1 MYEWLP
7 PDVELMTETSAAGW
21 VEIRLKPWEQD
32 AVRLHSYMPDAF
44 DLYARMFHPA
54 GERGGAREG
63 VRWAELAARSGR
75 LLGAES
81 SFFDA
86 SGIAPG
92 DYERLDDVE
101 PLAGAM
107 PEGLLGWLTGFL
119 GSWTEQDELTW
130 MCLWDG
136 NGTWWK
142 GSHDLTSSPGDP
154 KPDEIAQDE
163 RIDGERDAVLR
174 ITPRVIAPARGYF
187 LFRGSLGS
195 ALDLYGHAGGQ
206 SPNLWWPE
214 SRRWFV
220 STEVDAHST
229 YIGGPREL
237 IEGLCRSNE
246 IEAIELPITSRI
258 DMWG

>member
-1 MYEWLP
+1 MYEWLSP
-7 PDVELMTETSAAGW
+7 NVELMTETSAAEW
-21 VEIRLKPWEQD
+21 VEIRLKPWEQE

-44 DLYARMFHPA
+44 DAYGRLFHPA
-54 GERGGAREG
+54 GERGGARPG
-63 VRWAELAARSGR
+63 VRWAELAARSR
-75 LLGAES
+75 RPLSAES

-92 DYERLDDVE
+92 DNERLNDVE

-107 PEGLLGWLTGFL
+107 PEGLLERLTGFL

-142 GSHDLTSSPGDP
+142 GSHGLTSMPDT
-154 KPDEIAQDE
+154 KPDEIARAE
-163 RIDGERDAVLR
+163 RIDDERDSVLR

-195 ALDLYGHAGGQ
+195 ALDLYGQAGGQ

-214 SRRWFV
+214 SRRWLV
-220 STEVDAHST
+220 STEVDGTPLTSA
-229 YIGGPREL
+229 
-237 IEGLCRSNE
+237 GLGSSSRGSADRTRLRRSRCRSHHGSTCGAE
-246 IEAIELPITSRI
+246 
-258 DMWG
+258 